1 MVLSLLQLASP
12 GLPIGAY
19 SYSEGLES
27 LVEVGVINH
36 QESLKQWLEQELC
49 YGAIRQEAAV
59 MVRGYRSVVNQ
70 DLHSLSYWNAWA
82 TAACA
87 TQELRSQS
95 WQMGNSLLQLLL
107 NVGHPNLKIDAETRG
122 RGDAEKER
130 CSSYSCG
137 ERRVNVV
144 NESLWESEKTSLL
157 ISLEDLA
164 EAVGIPCNYAIA
176 FGIAAAYWQIALLEA
191 TLGYLH
197 SWASNLI
204 TAGVK
209 LIPLGQTVGQQ
220 LLFNLHPNLGSAA
233 EEILILED
241 DALCNCGWGRALASM
256 AHETQYTRLFR
267 S

>member
-1 MVLSLLQLASP
+1 MLLSLLQLASP

-19 SYSEGLES
+19 SYSDGLET
-27 LVEVGVINH
+27 LVEVGVINN

-59 MVRGYRSVVNQ
+59 MVRAYRSVVNG
-70 DLHSLSYWNAWA
+70 DKRGLSYWNAWT

-87 TQELRSQS
+87 TKELRSQS
-95 WQMGNSLLQLLL
+95 WQMGNSLLKLLL
-107 NVGHPNLKIDAETRG
+107 DVQHPQ
-122 RGDAEKER
+122 
-130 CSSYSCG
+130 
-137 ERRVNVV
+137 
-144 NESLWESEKTSLL
+144 KTSLL
-157 ISLEDLA
+157 ISIEDLA
-164 EAVGIPCNYAIA
+164 AAVGTSCNYAIA
-176 FGIAAAYWQIALLEA
+176 FGIAAAYWQITLLEA

-220 LLFNLHPNLGSAA
+220 LLLNLHPNLGSAA
-233 EEILILED
+233 EEILNLED
-241 DALCNCGWGRALASM
+241 DALSSCGWGRALASM